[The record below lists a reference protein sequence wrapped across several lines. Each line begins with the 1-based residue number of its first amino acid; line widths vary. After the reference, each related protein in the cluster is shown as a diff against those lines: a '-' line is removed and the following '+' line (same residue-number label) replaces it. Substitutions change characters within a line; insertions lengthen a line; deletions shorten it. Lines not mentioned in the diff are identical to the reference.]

1 MSVIFSTMSRLFFV
15 LLLGAAVF
23 MLFRGHNEPG
33 GGFIGGLFAAL
44 AFALLALSDS
54 VAKARKALIVHP
66 IGLIGAGLVLAFVSG
81 IPGLISDGSFLTHWW
96 FELGSTHLGTATA
109 FDIGVFMVVIGGVLS
124 LVFRFYE
131 GVEQ

>member
-54 VAKARKALIVHP
+54 VAKARKALIIHP
-66 IGLIGAGLVLAFVSG
+66 VVLIGLGLVLAFVSG
-81 IPGLISDGSFLTHWW
+81 LPGLISDRSFLTHWW

>member
-15 LLLGAAVF
+15 LMLVASVY

-44 AFALLALSDS
+44 AFALLALADS
-54 VAKARKALIVHP
+54 VKAARRALMIHP
-66 IGLIGAGLVLAFVSG
+66 SVLIGAGLFLAFLSG
-81 IPGLISDGSFLTHWW
+81 LPGLLSDGSFLTHWW
-96 FELGSTHLGTATA
+96 AEIGSVHVGTATA
-109 FDIGVFMVVIGGVLS
+109 FDVGVFMVVIGGVLS
-124 LVFRFYE
+124 LVFRFYD

>member
-15 LLLGAAVF
+15 LMLLAAVF

-33 GGFIGGLFAAL
+33 GGFIGGLFAGL

-54 VAKARKALIVHP
+54 VATARKALMVHP
-66 IGLIGAGLVLAFVSG
+66 VVLIGAGLFTSFLSG
-81 IPGLISDGSFLTHWW
+81 LPGLFSNSSFLTHWW
-96 FELGSTHLGTATA
+96 FKLGSTHLGTATV
-109 FDIGVFMVVIGGVLS
+109 FDIGVFMVVVGGVLC

>member
-54 VAKARKALIVHP
+54 VAKARKALIIHP
-66 IGLIGAGLVLAFVSG
+66 VVLIGMGLVLAFLSG
-81 IPGLISDGSFLTHWW
+81 IPGLISDRSFLTHWW

>member
-15 LLLGAAVF
+15 LMLIASVY

-44 AFALLALSDS
+44 AFALLALADS
-54 VAKARKALIVHP
+54 VKAARKALIVHP
-66 IGLIGAGLVLAFVSG
+66 MVLIGTGLFLSFLSG
-81 IPGLISDGSFLTHWW
+81 LPGLLSDRSFLTHWW
-96 FELGSTHLGTATA
+96 AELGSTHLGTATV
-109 FDIGVFMVVIGGVLS
+109 FDVGVFMVVIGGVLA

>member
-54 VAKARKALIVHP
+54 VAKARKALIIHP
-66 IGLIGAGLVLAFVSG
+66 VVLIGLGLVLAFVSG
-81 IPGLISDGSFLTHWW
+81 IPGLISDRSFLTHWW

>member
-1 MSVIFSTMSRLFFV
+1 MSVIFSTMSRLFFA
-15 LLLGAAVF
+15 LMLAASVY

-44 AFALLALSDS
+44 AFALIALSDS

-66 IGLIGAGLVLAFVSG
+66 VVLIGAGLALAFLSG
-81 IPGLISDGSFLTHWW
+81 LPGLVSDDSFLTHWW

-131 GVEQ
+131 GVEE

>member
-66 IGLIGAGLVLAFVSG
+66 VVLIGLGLVLAFVSG
-81 IPGLISDGSFLTHWW
+81 IPGLISDRSFLTHWW

>member
-66 IGLIGAGLVLAFVSG
+66 VVLIGLGLVLAFLSG
-81 IPGLISDGSFLTHWW
+81 IPGLISDRSFLTHWW